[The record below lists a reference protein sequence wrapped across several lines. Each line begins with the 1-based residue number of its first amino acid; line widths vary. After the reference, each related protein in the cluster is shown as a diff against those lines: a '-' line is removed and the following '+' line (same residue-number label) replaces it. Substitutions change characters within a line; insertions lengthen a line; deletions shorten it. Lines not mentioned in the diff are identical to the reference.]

1 MNGAEDVVGGTPTTG
16 SGTGRRLP
24 GDSAPVRR
32 GPKEGVSAADRRQG
46 APVRRGPGALPVGR
60 APGATGAPVPWPAPQ
75 ARGPLDAVVELP
87 GSKSLTARALL
98 LAAVASGP
106 SELVGVLR
114 SRDTDL
120 MVAALTTLGARVE
133 PLDQAGTHLRVTPA
147 PRPFAV
153 GSGARVDCGL
163 AGTVMRFV
171 PPLAVLADAPVTFDG
186 DAAAR
191 RRPLGPLLE
200 ALEHLGASIDYLGE
214 ADHLPVRVT
223 PRPAPRPRRENGTC
237 SPRERYL
244 FAARTVRTGSE
255 GPRAPGAASAAG
267 MVAPAVRSAP
277 TAVRTIAGPAR
288 VHVDASDSSQMLSAL
303 LLVGSLLPD
312 GLEVTPTGPVP
323 SLPHVA
329 MTVACLRDR
338 GVVVDEPDPAQVP
351 GQRTWRV
358 HPGAPSGGRVVI
370 EPDLSN
376 AGPFL
381 AAALVAG
388 GRVSVPRWPAAT
400 TQAGDAWRR
409 LLPRMGGHVT
419 TRRQADGS
427 LTLTVRGDGRLRGV
441 DVDLGEVGELATTV
455 AALAVLAGAQGQA
468 SRLRGLAHLRGH
480 ETDRLAALVA
490 ETRRLGGSA
499 YEVADGLAIDPSPV
513 HPARLRTYADHR
525 MATFAAVVGLGVAG
539 VEVEDVSAT
548 SKTLPGFPTMW
559 SHMLSSTGASGA
571 AAAPAPADAPAALTP
586 RGAEGS
592 AE

>member
-1 MNGAEDVVGGTPTTG
+1 MPA
-16 SGTGRRLP
+16 
-24 GDSAPVRR
+24 
-32 GPKEGVSAADRRQG
+32 
-46 APVRRGPGALPVGR
+46 GR

-87 GSKSLTARALL
+87 GSKSLTVRALL

-200 ALEHLGASIDYLGE
+200 ALEHLGAGIDYLGE

-223 PRPAPRPRRENGTC
+223 PRPAPHRENGTC

-267 MVAPAVRSAP
+267 TVAPAVRSAP

-559 SHMLSSTGASGA
+559 SDMLSSAGASGA

-586 RGAEGS
+586 QGAEGS

>member
-1 MNGAEDVVGGTPTTG
+1 MNGAEDVVGGTPTAG
-16 SGTGRRLP
+16 SGTGRQLP

-32 GPKEGVSAADRRQG
+32 GP
-46 APVRRGPGALPVGR
+46 GALPAGR

-186 DAAAR
+186 DTAAR

-223 PRPAPRPRRENGTC
+223 PRPAPHRENGTC

-267 MVAPAVRSAP
+267 TVAPAGRTAP

-559 SHMLSSTGASGA
+559 SDMLSSTGASGA

>member
-1 MNGAEDVVGGTPTTG
+1 M
-16 SGTGRRLP
+16 
-24 GDSAPVRR
+24 
-32 GPKEGVSAADRRQG
+32 
-46 APVRRGPGALPVGR
+46 
-60 APGATGAPVPWPAPQ
+60 
-75 ARGPLDAVVELP
+75 
-87 GSKSLTARALL
+87 
-98 LAAVASGP
+98 
-106 SELVGVLR
+106 
-114 SRDTDL
+114 
-120 MVAALTTLGARVE
+120 
-133 PLDQAGTHLRVTPA
+133 
-147 PRPFAV
+147 
-153 GSGARVDCGL
+153 
-163 AGTVMRFV
+163 
-171 PPLAVLADAPVTFDG
+171 
-186 DAAAR
+186 
-191 RRPLGPLLE
+191 
-200 ALEHLGASIDYLGE
+200 
-214 ADHLPVRVT
+214 
-223 PRPAPRPRRENGTC
+223 
-237 SPRERYL
+237 
-244 FAARTVRTGSE
+244 
-255 GPRAPGAASAAG
+255 
-267 MVAPAVRSAP
+267 
-277 TAVRTIAGPAR
+277 RTIAGPAR

-388 GRVSVPRWPAAT
+388 GRVSVPRWPATT

-480 ETDRLAALVA
+480 ETNRLAALVA

-499 YEVADGLAIDPSPV
+499 YEVADGLVIDPSPV

-559 SHMLSSTGASGA
+559 SDMLSSAGASGA
-571 AAAPAPADAPAALTP
+571 AAAPAPVEVPPALTP
-586 RGAEGS
+586 RGGGGVG
-592 AE
+592 

>member
-1 MNGAEDVVGGTPTTG
+1 MNGAEDVVGGTPTAG
-16 SGTGRRLP
+16 SGTGRQLP

-32 GPKEGVSAADRRQG
+32 GP
-46 APVRRGPGALPVGR
+46 GALPAGR

-223 PRPAPRPRRENGTC
+223 PRPAPHRENGTC

-267 MVAPAVRSAP
+267 TVAPAVRSAP

-499 YEVADGLAIDPSPV
+499 YEVADGLAIDPSAV

-559 SHMLSSTGASGA
+559 SHMLSSAGASGA

-586 RGAEGS
+586 QGAEGS